1 MCAEELE
8 AKPPDMAK
16 SLPAGSKLHAK
27 YTDGNFY
34 VAEVVE
40 WVTKKKKLP
49 IKVHYL
55 GYAASEDRWV
65 GREDVRSKQ
74 LEPLPKEEKKEEA
87 PAKGKKGKKAKAEAA
102 AAPAAEAPTMPEVGA
117 KLDAKFTD
125 GKMYKAE
132 VIQVSTA
139 KKRSKAPVKVHYTG
153 YGEDEDMWVALDD
166 LKMPKGKK
174 GKKAK
179 AEAAAAPAKDEVPV
193 PQPGMRLQATFEA
206 DGKFYVAE
214 VLEVGVKVHYLG
226 YGADEDAWVPLSK
239 VKSKALKKK

>member
-1 MCAEELE
+1 
-8 AKPPDMAK
+8 MAT
-16 SLPAGSKLHAK
+16 SLPAGTKLHAK

-40 WVTKKKKLP
+40 WTKKKKTP

-55 GYAASEDRWV
+55 GYDKSEDRWV

-74 LEPLPKEEKKEEA
+74 LEPLPKEDKGEK
-87 PAKGKKGKKAKAEAA
+87 PAKEKKGKKEKA
-102 AAPAAEAPTMPEVGA
+102 AAPAKEEASSELPEVGA
-117 KLDAKFTD
+117 KIKAKFTD
-125 GKMYKAE
+125 GKMYAAE

-153 YGEDEDMWVALDD
+153 YGEDEDMWVALADMT
-166 LKMPKGKK
+166 LPKKK

-179 AEAAAAPAKDEVPV
+179 AEAAKEPAAKADVPI
-193 PQPGMRLQATFEA
+193 PTAGTRLQATFAA

-239 VKSKALKKK
+239 VKSKALKGKKKK

>member
-1 MCAEELE
+1 VRTSAPSSWSRCRRRRRRRRRRRKGAKKE
-8 AKPPDMAK
+8 A
-16 SLPAGSKLHAK
+16 PAA
-27 YTDGNFY
+27 
-34 VAEVVE
+34 
-40 WVTKKKKLP
+40 
-49 IKVHYL
+49 
-55 GYAASEDRWV
+55 
-65 GREDVRSKQ
+65 
-74 LEPLPKEEKKEEA
+74 KEEA
-87 PAKGKKGKKAKAEAA
+87 S
-102 AAPAAEAPTMPEVGA
+102 TMPEVGA
-117 KLDAKFTD
+117 KLEAKFTD

-139 KKRSKAPVKVHYTG
+139 KKRKSAPVKVHYTG

-174 GKKAK
+174 GKKDKKAK
-179 AEAAAAPAKDEVPV
+179 AEEPAPSKDEVPV